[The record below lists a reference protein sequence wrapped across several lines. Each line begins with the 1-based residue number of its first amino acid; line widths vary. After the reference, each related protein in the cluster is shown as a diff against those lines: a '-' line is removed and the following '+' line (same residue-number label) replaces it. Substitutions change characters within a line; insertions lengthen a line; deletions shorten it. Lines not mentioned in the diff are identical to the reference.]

1 VATKPNW
8 IEEEYQGR
16 GGSIE
21 TLDETARE
29 RHLQKA
35 AEARWQQLANDVRA
49 DVEEFS
55 RIVSPAEFSPQS
67 EVEFRVGRSP
77 LALVVRADLENHNI
91 HYDYNSDDQRAAAPE
106 GGILSMRLSRYGRV
120 DLYSADE
127 RLTDEEA
134 RRMLLEPVL
143 FPTPE

>member
-1 VATKPNW
+1 M
-8 IEEEYQGR
+8 
-16 GGSIE
+16 E

-55 RIVSPAEFSPQS
+55 RIVSPAEFSQQS
-67 EVEFRVGRSP
+67 EVEFRVGRSL

-91 HYDYNSDDQRAAAPE
+91 HYDYNSDEQRAAAPE